1 MKIRRYFLYNLIN
14 VYLVLLAGSL
24 FNSISAA
31 IQNPVSI
38 VDLLGAAIPSVSI
51 FFINLM
57 VANLFFGLPMMM
69 LRIGPLIVTKI
80 FMKCFNNDKLTVR
93 SMVFGPFAL
102 PSIDYGVAI
111 PGLLYPVVV
120 AFLYWVIAPV
130 ILLISAI
137 YFPCLYAIYKYQFL
151 YQYVPQFQ
159 SGGRFFFHLY
169 KYTMMALLISAIA
182 LVGYLGLKEAVVEA
196 PLFFPVPCIIAVV
209 WVYTVSKFRKQV
221 TQVVVDNGSAE
232 KEVAAEDA
240 PSLASPDF
248 NAEFYVQPCFQD
260 SAYEDPIVYRYDEKP
275 LFDEHK
281 ELDSIYYGPVR
292 RLEMPKKPLSRMTMK
307 QGDEMDV

>member
-1 MKIRRYFLYNLIN
+1 
-14 VYLVLLAGSL
+14 
-24 FNSISAA
+24 
-31 IQNPVSI
+31 
-38 VDLLGAAIPSVSI
+38 
-51 FFINLM
+51 
-57 VANLFFGLPMMM
+57 MMM

-80 FMKCFNNDKLTVR
+80 FMKCFNNEKLTVR
-93 SMVFGPFAL
+93 SMIFGPFAL

-130 ILLISAI
+130 ILLIAAI

-182 LVGYLGLKEAVVEA
+182 LVGYLGLKEAVIEA

-221 TQVVVDNGSAE
+221 TQVMDGIDAG
-232 KEVAAEDA
+232 KEVASEGA
-240 PSLASPDF
+240 PSHAPPDF
-248 NAEFYVQPCFQD
+248 QTDFYVQPCFQD
-260 SAYEDPIVYRYDEKP
+260 SALEDPIMYRYDEKP

-281 ELDSIYYGPVR
+281 ELDSVYYGPVQ
-292 RLEMPKKPLSRMTMK
+292 RLQMPKKPPSRMTLK
-307 QGDEMDV
+307 QEGDELDV